1 MTPKSDKKETPHPID
16 IRLKTVGDLFASL
29 DPSPLVERD
38 LDDAVE
44 EFIVDWVNDL
54 PQSGPVVLVLHLT
67 EPAAD
72 TDPETLR
79 ESVRNYFAF
88 MAEREAKRMRRLWR
102 EGRQALTVGLL
113 FLLICT
119 GLSQAAVAF
128 IGGPIGAALREG
140 LLIIGWVA
148 NWRPVEI
155 FLYDWRPI
163 RRRQRTYERLSR
175 LAVEIKQDGPAV
187 QEAPARL
194 RAGPGQG

>member
-1 MTPKSDKKETPHPID
+1 MNPKSDKKETPLPID
-16 IRLKTVGDLFASL
+16 IRLRAVGDLFASL

-54 PQSGPVVLVLHLT
+54 PQSGPIVLVLHLS

-72 TDPETLR
+72 ADNATLG

-88 MAEREAKRMRRLWR
+88 MANREAQRVRRLWR
-102 EGRQALTVGLL
+102 EGRQALAVGLL

-119 GLSQAAVAF
+119 GLSQAAITLISGPVGAF
-128 IGGPIGAALREG
+128 LREG

-148 NWRPVEI
+148 NWLPIQI

-163 RRRQRTYERLSR
+163 RRRQRIFERLAR
-175 LAVEIKQDGPAV
+175 LTVEIRQEGSAV
-187 QEAPARL
+187 QETPALL